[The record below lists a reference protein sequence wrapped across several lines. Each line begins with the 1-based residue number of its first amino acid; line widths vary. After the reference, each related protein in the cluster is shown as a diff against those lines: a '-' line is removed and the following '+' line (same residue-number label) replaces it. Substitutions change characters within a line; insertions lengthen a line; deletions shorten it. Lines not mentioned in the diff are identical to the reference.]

1 MKKKWIPWIIL
12 MTSLSL
18 IGIVITQLFWV
29 MKSVELKDEQFEHRV
44 ELGLRSV
51 VQRLMIHTDDEK
63 RNLPGCGMVCGLA
76 DTTLLGNIS
85 PKLLDSLVREEFEP
99 HVRNEDYVYGI
110 FTRKDRQLIFASAS
124 SFHRELTSTRM
135 FASLSCLYQPEC
147 YVLGIYFP
155 EVKSLA
161 MKSMISWLVVSIVFI
176 VFLLGGFAYSVYILL
191 RQKKLSDMKTDFV
204 NNMTHEFKTPI
215 STIFLASEMLS
226 SDGVIR
232 SPEKIERYGSIIHN
246 EITRLKNQVEQVL
259 QIAVLDRGEFTIRK
273 KKMDVH
279 RVLEGILKSFSVV
292 VKKRDGYVISRLH
305 AGQSVIVADR
315 DHFINVMHNLLDNA
329 EKYSPGA
336 PVITVSTENVNGGIR
351 ISVEDRGVG
360 ISSDAQKHIFKK
372 LYRVP
377 TGNIH
382 NVKGFGLGLYYV
394 KTMVE
399 AHNGKISLQSEPGR
413 GSRFNVF
420 FPFTANED
428 QLITDEEQTGENTA
442 D

>member
-1 MKKKWIPWIIL
+1 MKKKWIPWIVL

-18 IGIVITQLFWV
+18 IGIIITQLFWV
-29 MKSVELKDEQFEHRV
+29 MKSVELKDEQFGHRV

-51 VQRLMIHTDDEK
+51 VQRLLVHTDHE
-63 RNLPGCGMVCGLA
+63 NSELPGCGMVCGLA
-76 DTTLLGNIS
+76 DTTLLGNFS
-85 PKLLDSLVREEFEP
+85 PRLLDSLVREEFEP
-99 HVRNEDYVYGI
+99 HVRNKDYVYGI
-110 FTRKDRQLIFASAS
+110 FTRKDKQLIFASAS
-124 SFHRELTSTRM
+124 SFHKELTNTKL
-135 FASLSCLYQPEC
+135 FVSLSCLYQPEC

-155 EVKSLA
+155 EERSLA
-161 MKSMISWLVVSIVFI
+161 VQSMISWLVLSVVFVI
-176 VFLLGGFAYSVYILL
+176 FLLSGFAYSVYALI

-215 STIFLASEMLS
+215 STIFLASEMLTRE
-226 SDGVIR
+226 GVIG
-232 SPEKIERYGSIIHN
+232 SPERIERYGSIIHN
-246 EITRLKNQVEQVL
+246 EINRLKNQVEQVL
-259 QIAVLDRGEFTIRK
+259 QVAVLDKGEFTIRK
-273 KKMDVH
+273 RKMDVH

-305 AGQSVIVADR
+305 AGRSVIVADR

-336 PVITVSTENVNGGIR
+336 PVITISTENVNGGIR
-351 ISVEDRGVG
+351 ISVEDRGIG
-360 ISSDAQKHIFKK
+360 ISPDAQKHIFKK

-394 KTMVE
+394 RTMVE
-399 AHNGKISLQSEPGR
+399 AHNGSVSMLSEPGR
-413 GSRFNVF
+413 GSRFDVF
-420 FPFTANED
+420 FPFTGKED
-428 QLITDEEQTGENTA
+428 QILTDEEQTGENIT